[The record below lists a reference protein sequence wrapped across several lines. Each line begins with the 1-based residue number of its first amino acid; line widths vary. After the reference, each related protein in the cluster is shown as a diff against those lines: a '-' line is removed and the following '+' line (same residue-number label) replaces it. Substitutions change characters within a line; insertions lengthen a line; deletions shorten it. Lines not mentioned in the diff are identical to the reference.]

1 METSEQFS
9 DCLGTAKYT
18 DAMYFLSREVH
29 LIHHP
34 YIPQIGSVRTMCQ
47 AP

>member
-9 DCLGTAKYT
+9 DCLGTARCT
-18 DAMYFLSREVH
+18 DAIYFLAREFH
-29 LIHHP
+29 LIHHS

-47 AP
+47 AL